1 MTIELTYPPT
11 VAFHQPVIAVHVK
24 QLVTCPMLCTS
35 IVNIDK
41 YVIYCSFSLFICEVK
56 RENEPKEK
64 NTQSISALPTAS
76 L

>member
-35 IVNIDK
+35 TGNIDK
-41 YVIYCSFSLFICEVK
+41 LYNLLFIFSFYLRSKK
-56 RENEPKEK
+56 RK
-64 NTQSISALPTAS
+64 
-76 L
+76 